1 MDPEC
6 LVSFAPGVLG
16 LHGHEGRDEHLVTWP
31 FAGHRASSVAGLLAV
46 RLRPWPRGCCGCTQG
61 WVCSTALCL
70 PGVPITPS
78 TALLQRGAR
87 PSPRRWVQS
96 ISAEVVGPG
105 CASQGGHCF
114 RTLQPALLLL
124 CRKLCQPQSTG
135 GLPGD
140 LAASSPPGEHGS
152 SASPPQV
159 GAAGREG
166 GRASTEAVGLTLLLG
181 EPVGPIT
188 QGWRV
193 FSKA

>member
-87 PSPRRWVQS
+87 PSPRRWAGCKVSVQRWLGLGAPRREGIVS
-96 ISAEVVGPG
+96 GPSNLPCFSSAGN
-105 CASQGGHCF
+105 CASHRAQVASLE
-114 RTLQPALLLL
+114 TLLPAVL
-124 CRKLCQPQSTG
+124 
-135 GLPGD
+135 
-140 LAASSPPGEHGS
+140 
-152 SASPPQV
+152 
-159 GAAGREG
+159 
-166 GRASTEAVGLTLLLG
+166 RASTGAQPRPL
-181 EPVGPIT
+181 
-188 QGWRV
+188 R
-193 FSKA
+193 

>member
-1 MDPEC
+1 MATGLLRMHPG
-6 LVSFAPGVLG
+6 LGVLDCS
-16 LHGHEGRDEHLVTWP
+16 LPAGRAHHTQHCP
-31 FAGHRASSVAGLLAV
+31 ASAGS
-46 RLRPWPRGCCGCTQG
+46 Q
-61 WVCSTALCL
+61 ALPQTL
-70 PGVPITPS
+70 G
-78 TALLQRGAR
+78 
-87 PSPRRWVQS
+87 WVQS